1 MDRPPAPGNANRP
14 WPLEPPLHVEPTT
27 ADAQDPRRWK
37 ALALLAAAFFMVI
50 LDATIV
56 LTAIPSM
63 QDDLALTVSGVQW
76 IVTGYSVTFGGLMLF
91 FGRVADL
98 MGRRRVFGRRGN
110 FVVSS
115 LLCGVAWTGEVLI
128 ASRALQGASAA
139 IMAPTALSIV
149 VTTFTDAAE
158 RNKERASGAGSAA
171 SGRRRD
177 CSSAE

>member
-1 MDRPPAPGNANRP
+1 VCDVRREHADQAVAAAAVETAPG
-14 WPLEPPLHVEPTT
+14 EPP
-27 ADAQDPRRWK
+27 DPRRWM

-56 LTAIPSM
+56 LTAVPSM

-76 IVTGYSVTFGGLMLF
+76 VLIGYSVTFGGLMLF

-98 MGRRRVFGRRGN
+98 MGRRRVFLAGVGL

-115 LLCGVAWTGEVLI
+115 LLCGIAWTGEVLI
-128 ASRALQGASAA
+128 ASRALQGMSAA

-149 VTTFTDAAE
+149 FTTFADAAE
-158 RNKERASGAGSAA
+158 RNRALGIWGGLGGILRRPPGCSWAG
-171 SGRRRD
+171 
-177 CSSAE
+177 